1 MHVGGTEFLLKHKM
15 SDSPMLLHV
24 KRTFIAWKFFDT
36 FDRSM
41 PQINHTNSHHK
52 DNKTPWITK
61 DILKNRRIKNKLS
74 KNYLNDPTDINEKPY
89 IINS

>member
-1 MHVGGTEFLLKHKM
+1 
-15 SDSPMLLHV
+15 MLLHV
-24 KRTFIAWKFFDT
+24 KRTFIPCKFFDA
-36 FDRSM
+36 FDGSI
-41 PQINHTNSHHK
+41 PQINNTNSHHK

-74 KNYLNDPTDINEKPY
+74 KNYLSDPSDTSEKAY

>member
-1 MHVGGTEFLLKHKM
+1 
-15 SDSPMLLHV
+15 MLLHV
-24 KRTFIAWKFFDT
+24 KRTFIPWRFFDA

-41 PQINHTNSHHK
+41 PQINHTNK

-74 KNYLNDPTDINEKPY
+74 KNYLNDPSDINEKAY